1 MEINEVIQLIIKD
14 NLNHNDNFIDLI
26 EKKNVDEILNIIC
39 ITFSSFC
46 GNIDTVI
53 KENIRNEIINNL
65 LQKKEVTLD
74 IDTNIYKIP
83 LNNIKKEVTVD
94 TVTNIYKI
102 PLNNVK
108 TVEKKAKK
116 KKILIPEG
124 TVFPDQIIKHSVF
137 WQNLNEQQK
146 IEHAI
151 KRVKKIQSIEQL
163 IQRSLEWY
171 TFRYGML
178 TASDLYKAIGTP
190 GIRRSLILKKSKPL
204 DISNKQM
211 SGLGKACK
219 HGIKF
224 EDVAIQVYEKMK
236 NVIIED
242 YGCIQ
247 HSEFKIFGAS
257 PDGICSINSKNK
269 RLIGRMLEIKC
280 PSSRVIVEG
289 EVPSHYWKQIQGQL
303 EVCKLWECD
312 YLECKIVVIEQEEFS
327 ITNKERGIVLTI
339 ANINKPGESYIY
351 SPLDLSNE
359 EYENWI
365 DKEYDKLIA
374 NEDLIFISKAYWCLE
389 KYNCVLVERD
399 YKWFNYIKP
408 DIEKFWEEV
417 EYYRKN
423 GTKELEKK
431 IKKRKKKDKN
441 AIFKSGKCL
450 ISD

>member
-1 MEINEVIQLIIKD
+1 MEINEDIQLIIKD

-26 EKKNVDEILNIIC
+26 KKKNVDEILNIIC
-39 ITFSSFC
+39 ITFSSFF

-65 LQKKEVTLD
+65 LQKKEVT
-74 IDTNIYKIP
+74 
-83 LNNIKKEVTVD
+83 VD

-108 TVEKKAKK
+108 TVEKLAKKKAKK
-116 KKILIPEG
+116 NKILIPEG
-124 TVFPDQIIKHSVF
+124 TVFLDQIIKHSVF

-146 IEHAI
+146 IKHAI
-151 KRVKKIQSIEQL
+151 NRVKKIQSIEQL
-163 IQRSLEWY
+163 IQRSMEWY
-171 TFRYGML
+171 IFRYGML
-178 TASDLYKAIGTP
+178 TASDLYKAVGTP

-204 DISNKQM
+204 DVSNKQM

-280 PSSRVIVEG
+280 PRSRVIVEG

-351 SPLDLSNE
+351 SPLDLSNQ
-359 EYENWI
+359 EYDNWI

-374 NEDLIFISKAYWCLE
+374 NDDLIFISKAYWCLD
-389 KYNCVLVERD
+389 KYNCVLVHRD

-408 DIEKFWEEV
+408 DIQKFWEEV
-417 EYYRKN
+417 KYYRKN
-423 GTKELEKK
+423 GTTELEKK

-450 ISD
+450 IFD

>member
-1 MEINEVIQLIIKD
+1 MEINRDIQLIIKD
-14 NLNHNDNFIDLI
+14 NLDHNDNFIDLI
-26 EKKNVDEILNIIC
+26 KKKDVDEILNIIC
-39 ITFSSFC
+39 ITLNSIC
-46 GNIDTVI
+46 DNINTVI

-65 LQKKEVTLD
+65 LQKKELT
-74 IDTNIYKIP
+74 I
-83 LNNIKKEVTVD
+83 D

-102 PLNNVK
+102 SPKNIK
-108 TVEKKAKK
+108 KKVEKKKTKK
-116 KKILIPEG
+116 NKILIPEG
-124 TVFPDQIIKHSVF
+124 TVFTDQIIKHSIF

-151 KRVKKIQSIEQL
+151 KRVKKIQSIKQL
-163 IQRSLEWY
+163 IQRSMEWY
-171 TFRYGML
+171 IFRYGML
-178 TASDLYKAIGTP
+178 TASDLYKAVGTP

-204 DISNKQM
+204 DVSNKQM
-211 SGLGKACK
+211 SGMGKACK

-224 EDVAIQVYEKMK
+224 EDVAIQIYEKMK

-280 PSSRVIVEG
+280 PSSRVIIDG

-312 YLECKIVVIEQEEFS
+312 YLECKLIEINEEEFAN
-327 ITNKERGIVLTI
+327 TKKERGIVLTI
-339 ANINKPGESYIY
+339 ANINKPGEYYIY
-351 SPLDLSNE
+351 SPLDLTNK
-359 EYENWI
+359 EYVKWI

-374 NEDLIFISKAYWCLE
+374 DSNLIFISKVYWCLE
-389 KYNCVLVERD
+389 KYNCVLVDRD

-408 DIEKFWEEV
+408 DIRKFWQEV
-417 EYYRKN
+417 EFYRKN
-423 GTKELEKK
+423 GTSELEKK
-431 IKKRKKKDKN
+431 IKKRKKKIRMQSLN
-441 AIFKSGKCL
+441 LGNV
-450 ISD
+450 